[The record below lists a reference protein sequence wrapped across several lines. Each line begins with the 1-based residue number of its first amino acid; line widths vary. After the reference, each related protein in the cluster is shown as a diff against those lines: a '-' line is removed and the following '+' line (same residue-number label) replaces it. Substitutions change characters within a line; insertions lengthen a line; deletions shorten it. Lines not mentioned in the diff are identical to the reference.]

1 MEFPRSCVIYLRST
15 KNTPDVEEVE
25 LLLPDGQVCVYRVP
39 TVKVER
45 YTKDSI
51 FEKNLL
57 MLLPF
62 YVMRYEESAHIIG
75 EDSEKLRRLL
85 NNCAS
90 HYSYCGVDSSDL
102 CAHMLQNDRK
112 EEFLRMTIRKMYDMM
127 NL

>member
-1 MEFPRSCVIYLRST
+1 M
-15 KNTPDVEEVE
+15 
-25 LLLPDGQVCVYRVP
+25 CVYRVP

-90 HYSYCGVDSSDL
+90 HSRYFSSDEL
-102 CAHMLQNDRK
+102 DALFLKMNRTNVCKL
-112 EEFLRMTIRKMYDMM
+112 FLRMV
-127 NL
+127 